1 MRNSRY
7 GLGRLLPSSFIGIAF
22 GMLASTGVHAAPV
35 AVKFAPPKIELGKI
49 CEERR
54 PDAQITASWQ
64 KWDKK
69 TLPKGRSVEESFR
82 ELVRLQYI
90 DASGFYDKILAGL
103 KLQKAA
109 DPYYDEARYLV
120 DLIQLHMQA
129 GRFQEIRDKKLV
141 EQLEQVSG
149 TSPKAQNYLADLHL
163 QGFHAHSDPQKAIEL
178 KIQAAYDGE
187 PNAMLYL
194 AQRTADGEEIEGW
207 DVAPDIAVTLAF
219 GAILGKLN
227 STICDRTIRLAREY
241 ANGDVVQQNHELSD
255 AWYRFGA
262 DLGDD
267 FSAWKSAEY
276 HLTSEYIT
284 KNNDYLTKY
293 LKQASDGGILSAQL
307 EYARALEIGAI
318 VDENKEAALA
328 IYRKIVKK
336 NPRLGY
342 LRIVQMLSTER
353 KKSAKAAKEF
363 KQALVKLSEQ
373 DGAPGWVF
381 AKLGQVELEEKGKW
395 LGTPMAKTYFEKGAS
410 KGDAESQYQLGKLLM
425 HDNDD
430 PSNYEKAIDLFNE
443 TISSDGKV
451 ASLAALSRA
460 HSCFSRRQND
470 AEIARFWQRAERGA
484 GNSSIRVTP
493 DRLRLAAMEETDK
506 SWEIQSRLQN
516 TALFGRTKALQNF
529 AILMSDKLATAQDEA
544 TADALRQQI
553 SFWRDFS
560 KQYDGGEAAFVA
572 GLYNAATT
580 PESKAHFMS
589 DLQTLV
595 AQKDESA
602 MLRVAGIYLA
612 EQAGNLDKVKQ
623 AQALILKSKGKISED
638 LLQALLNA
646 RMAHG
651 METKAFTEQN
661 LDNLT
666 KRASAQSLLILASI
680 QTDEELQR
688 DLFNKSV
695 VQMGC
700 DFDTSFKM
708 VEFLRKTYGHTD
720 IFNHWLGVASR
731 LHTEDWQS
739 VKLGDIYAEQKTQQ
753 ARAKAYTLYMEAVK
767 AKNNVA
773 AIRLLDWVADP
784 KSEFYDTA
792 LAVDLFNQAIQ
803 TARPSLSFGI
813 ANRVKRAPEPIR
825 VAVLE
830 NNSLERLYRSSAEAS
845 NPVAMR
851 ELAKI
856 LRSGEPNNSRLKE
869 ASSWLLKAAE
879 QDDVEAMAILAQ
891 NYAFGI
897 GVTPSAE
904 LAQKWLRAA
913 AQAGDKTSASLLA
926 LSKNQTEAQ

>member
-1 MRNSRY
+1 MRNSIY
-7 GLGRLLPSSFIGIAF
+7 GLGRLLPRSFIGIAV
-22 GMLASTGVHAAPV
+22 GLLASTSIQAAPV
-35 AVKFAPPKIELGKI
+35 AVKFAPPQIELGKI
-49 CEERR
+49 CEARR
-54 PDAQITASWQ
+54 PDAQIIASWQ
-64 KWDKK
+64 DWDGKV
-69 TLPKGRSVEESFR
+69 LPKGRSTEESFR

-90 DASGFYDKILAGL
+90 DASSFYDKILAGL

-109 DPYYDEARYLV
+109 DPYYDDARYLV
-120 DLIQLHMQA
+120 DLIQLHMRA
-129 GRFQEIRDKKLV
+129 GKFQEIRDKQLV
-141 EQLEQVSG
+141 EQLEKVSG

-163 QGFHAHSDPQKAIEL
+163 QGFHPNSDPQKAVEL

-194 AQRTADGEEIEGW
+194 AQRTAGGEEIAGW

-227 STICDRTIRLAREY
+227 SSICERTVRLAREY
-241 ANGDVVQQNHELSD
+241 ANGDVVQQDHELSD

-276 HLTSEYIT
+276 HLTSEYLT
-284 KNNDYLTKY
+284 KNNDYLVKY

-307 EYARALEIGAI
+307 EYARALEIGAL
-318 VDENKEAALA
+318 VDENRQEALA
-328 IYRKIVKK
+328 IYRKIVEK

-342 LRIVQMLSTER
+342 LRIVQLLDADR
-353 KKSAKAAKEF
+353 KTSPKAAKAF
-363 KQALVKLSEQ
+363 KQALVNLSEQ
-373 DGAPGWVF
+373 DEAPGWVF

-395 LGTPMAKTYFEKGAS
+395 LGTAMAKTYFERGAS

-443 TISSDGKV
+443 TISTDGKV
-451 ASLAALSRA
+451 ASLSALSRA

-484 GNSSIRVTP
+484 GNSSLRVTP
-493 DRLRLAAMEETDK
+493 DSLRLAAVGE
-506 SWEIQSRLQN
+506 SNRNWEIQSRTQN

-529 AILMSDKLATAQDEA
+529 AILMSNKLAEAQDE
-544 TADALRQQI
+544 TKRQELQQKI
-553 SFWRDFS
+553 SFWLDFS
-560 KQYDGGEAAFVA
+560 KQYDGGEASFVT
-572 GLYNAATT
+572 GLYNAARTQ
-580 PESKAHFMS
+580 EGKAHYLGE
-589 DLQTLV
+589 LQTL
-595 AQKDESA
+595 ADQKDDNA
-602 MLRVAGIYLA
+602 MLRLATIYLA
-612 EQAGNLDKVKQ
+612 EEAGNADKVKE
-623 AQALILKSKGKISED
+623 AENLILKSEGKISED

-651 METKAFTEQN
+651 METVAFTN
-661 LDNLT
+661 KHLDNLT
-666 KRASAQSLLILASI
+666 KRASAQSLLILASV
-680 QTDEELQR
+680 QSDEELQR

-720 IFNHWLGVASR
+720 IFNHWLNVADR
-731 LHTEDWQS
+731 LHTQDWQS
-739 VKLGDIYAEQKTQQ
+739 VKLGDIYAEQETRE
-753 ARAKAYTLYMEAVK
+753 ARAKAYSLYMEAAK
-767 AKNNVA
+767 DKNNVA

-792 LAVDLFNQAIQ
+792 LAVDLFNQAIE

-830 NNSLERLYRSSAEAS
+830 NNSLENLYRSSAEAR

-856 LRSGEPNNSRLKE
+856 LRSGEPNDSRLKE
-869 ASSWLLKAAE
+869 ASSWLQLAAE
-879 QDDVEAMAILAQ
+879 KDDVEAMAILAQ

-897 GVTPSAE
+897 GVNPSAE

-913 AQAGDKTSASLLA
+913 AEAGDKTSANLLA
-926 LSKNQTEAQ
+926 LSENQTEAQ